1 MLTLFLIIHNN
12 LDKHISLSFYNL
24 STQSNVQGMIPKDQ
38 RIGESQK
45 ALTIKV
51 SAELKRKLDRQK
63 KRTGETLGKMV
74 ERAIANLLDANL
86 GSSRF
91 NAEQDLL
98 ARQLHEIANNL
109 RKIVRKLDM
118 IAPEHASDV
127 SHAMDV
133 VVIDQKQPWQDHP
146 QKEKIFQMVRDL
158 HRVGANL
165 TMIASALR
173 LEGLQNITGVGEW
186 KAADVEKIVAE
197 IKKERDYFP
206 PLYSLPE

>member
-1 MLTLFLIIHNN
+1 MTSTYPYLFNLNTL
-12 LDKHISLSFYNL
+12 
-24 STQSNVQGMIPKDQ
+24 SNVQRMRPKDKP
-38 RIGESQK
+38 IGESQK

-74 ERAIANLLDANL
+74 ERALANLLDANQ

-91 NAEQDLL
+91 HAEQDLL
-98 ARQLHEIANNL
+98 AQQLHEIANNL
-109 RKIVRKLDM
+109 RKIVSKIDM
-118 IAPEHASDV
+118 IAPEFASDV
-127 SHAMDV
+127 NRATNV
-133 VVIDQKQPWQDHP
+133 VLIDKKQPWHDHP

-173 LEGLQNITGVGEW
+173 LEGLQNIKGAGEW
-186 KAADVEKIVAE
+186 KTADVEKIVSE